1 MALFHVTEDNFKKEV
16 LESEQP
22 VLLDFWAEWCMPCR
36 MMGQILEE
44 AAKEHPEL
52 KIGKINVDEERAL
65 AEQFR
70 VMSIPTLVVMEKGK
84 IRSSVVGV
92 RPKEQVVAMLK

>member
-1 MALFHVTEDNFKKEV
+1 MALFHVTENNFQKEV
-16 LESEQP
+16 LESDQP

-44 AAKEHPEL
+44 TVKEHPEL
-52 KIGKINVDEERAL
+52 KIGKVNVDEERAL

-70 VMSIPTLVVMEKGK
+70 VMSIPTLVVMDKGK
-84 IRSSVVGV
+84 IRTSVVGV
-92 RPKEQVVAMLK
+92 RPKEQIVAMLK

>member
-1 MALFHVTEDNFKKEV
+1 MALFHVTEENFKKEV

-44 AAKEHPEL
+44 TAREHPEL

-84 IRSSVVGV
+84 IRSTVVGV